1 MRDYILFEKLNPE
14 GTVKESISTKD
25 MLMLTKW
32 HLTPGE
38 PVERYV
44 TVPFRNGALDLTESL
59 TGSVTYGMG
68 ICELSFKAIK
78 NFEEDRAKINQLISK
93 LNGKRCKVT
102 LPDETIISMRPN
114 ISYRSDGIAWDVEMK
129 GKCNV

>member
-1 MRDYILFEKLNPE
+1 MRDYILFEKLNHE
-14 GTVKESISTKD
+14 GTVTETISTKD

-102 LPDETIISMRPN
+102 LPDETIISMRLN

>member
-14 GTVKESISTKD
+14 GAVIESVSTKD
-25 MLMLTKW
+25 VLILTKW

-44 TVPFRNGALDLTESL
+44 TVPFRD
-59 TGSVTYGMG
+59 
-68 ICELSFKAIK
+68 AIK

-102 LPDETIISMRPN
+102 LPDETIIIMRPN